1 MSFKYQERKAKKY
14 VREEVK
20 RIESAQ
26 LESVEQRIEQAE
38 DEFKH
43 LMEQVS
49 DELTV
54 VEKEKQY
61 LNKFPVAK
69 QRLVSLYVSGNYT
82 VSQIARI
89 LKVGT
94 STVQRWLRN
103 EDILNAIQ
111 NYQKE
116 EDLIIGNS
124 LRALRMKAMNTLG
137 ELMDSQ
143 NDLVALNAAKDV
155 LDRTGHSATQKQE
168 VNVNVTYEERLRQ
181 LIEGVDFVDVESTLV
196 QDNQNNAEGAV

>member
-168 VNVNVTYEERLRQ
+168 VNVNVTYEERLKQ
-181 LIEGVDFVDVESTLV
+181 LIEGVDFVDVEV
-196 QDNQNNAEGAV
+196 KEV

>member
-1 MSFKYQERKAKKY
+1 MSFKHQERKAKKY

-26 LESVEQRIEQAE
+26 LESIETRIEQAE
-38 DEFKH
+38 DEFKN

-49 DELTV
+49 DELSI

-82 VSQIARI
+82 IAQMARI
-89 LKVGT
+89 LKVGHA
-94 STVQRWLRN
+94 TVSRWLRE
-103 EDILNAIQ
+103 EDIINAVQ
-111 NYQKE
+111 KYQKE

-168 VNVNVTYEERLRQ
+168 VNVNVTYEERLKQ
-181 LIEGVDFVDVESTLV
+181 LIEGVDFVDVEV
-196 QDNQNNAEGAV
+196 KEV